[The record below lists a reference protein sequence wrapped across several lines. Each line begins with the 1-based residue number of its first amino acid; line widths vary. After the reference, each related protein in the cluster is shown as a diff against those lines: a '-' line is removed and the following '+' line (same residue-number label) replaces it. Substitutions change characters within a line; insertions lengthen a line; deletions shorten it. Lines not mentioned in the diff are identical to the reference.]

1 MAAAI
6 KALVPPDSKT
16 ELAKRLSVS
25 RSARYYR
32 LKLPAKDLAL
42 KAEIEQVMS
51 DHKAYG
57 RKRIAHQLDINKKRI
72 LRVMKLFGL
81 KVKQKRKKPSKPKD
95 SGQAPLAIPN
105 LILGLAVSA
114 PHQVWVKDFT

>member
-57 RKRIAHQLDINKKRI
+57 RKRIAHQLDNNFT
-72 LRVMKLFGL
+72 LRSLP
-81 KVKQKRKKPSKPKD
+81 QST
-95 SGQAPLAIPN
+95 S
-105 LILGLAVSA
+105 
-114 PHQVWVKDFT
+114 